1 MLAALIQIINAE
13 TGTEQNE
20 RDAAGAMGREQFEGD
35 NEDGNT
41 SGNRTFAELRW
52 ILMIIFDTM

>member
-41 SGNRTFAELRW
+41 SGNRTFAELR
-52 ILMIIFDTM
+52 